1 MFSKTSGMLALQAA
15 ALISGAAARC
25 VRTCPADEPLL
36 NLLRSVDEST
46 SFCRTFLG
54 LPALNTDDVT
64 FAPTVVPTANKISNG
79 ATESAT
85 DIGDKVDANVD
96 AKVDTKVDAKVDA
109 NVLGTERDLVYPA
122 WLPST
127 YGTKYVSKAC
137 SCLILGPSPAVPAVR
152 APVDATDSETAKS
165 QAVTA
170 PISRSVRIEVVRKAT
185 GSVLGY
191 LSNNGGLAVT
201 VNSDLAAVFQF
212 TMSEGLAIASKLRL
226 TSPFG
231 ALGFSI
237 DSSLSS
243 IEALVESFGSLNFV
257 TPAAP
262 DSISQTTGSVAGL
275 FASDIWIVDTASKEI
290 TWQWIAK
297 SGALA
302 NIQLW
307 YSAGRL
313 YSVGSLDKFL
323 SAIGL
328 TDKFEVTLRYTL
340 V

>member
-46 SFCRTFLG
+46 NFCRTFLG

-109 NVLGTERDLVYPA
+109 NVLGAEVDAGLSVTLPGVNIPQTGPPGKRDLVYPA

-152 APVDATDSETAKS
+152 APVDANDSETAKS

-243 IEALVESFGSLNFV
+243 IEALVESL
-257 TPAAP
+257 
-262 DSISQTTGSVAGL
+262 
-275 FASDIWIVDTASKEI
+275 
-290 TWQWIAK
+290 
-297 SGALA
+297 
-302 NIQLW
+302 
-307 YSAGRL
+307 
-313 YSVGSLDKFL
+313 
-323 SAIGL
+323 
-328 TDKFEVTLRYTL
+328 
-340 V
+340 